1 MPRDNHFIGAVS
13 FVSLVRFRQAQCREN
28 GDCGCFV
35 EMEPG
40 TLARVLHDFFT
51 TVDGE
56 LSLSKGHYFLIY
68 EIVDKHWCSGQSQD
82 RVGKFPLSH
91 LHKVEIPE
99 FSQAERLFVA
109 IAGFPGQ
116 ETGDL
121 SFAQGDLI
129 IGTRDIGSGWCMGRT
144 SSNTGIFPTT
154 HTWELDTILIKK
166 TSRKKSIR
174 RKAKVNTTL
183 KAQLEEELD
192 LIAGEVVTVT
202 EILDDGWCRGITE
215 NGKEGTFPEGFIS
228 YTDVDEDST
237 GQVEMSTTRNNLTWP
252 TSYSSAVYSNL
263 GEATSVTPPIPEEPA
278 PNYFDLFP
286 EALASTSSTADT
298 QCDTHPK
305 SVDVK
310 PYAITL
316 YPFNAQFP
324 NELSFG
330 AGEVVH
336 LTRHID
342 SEWMEG
348 MIDTTKGIFPS
359 SYVNI
364 IVDCVEAENIQAQ
377 PEVDAIPAKKHAL
390 EPGVTVK
397 VLYTFDAQM
406 DGDLSV
412 HEGDVVTVVDT
423 ANEDWVNVKNKSGLV
438 GLCPRE
444 YLSSAL
450 DHSSSQL
457 PESTEGLEDFVVI
470 RHKEENVTTSEE
482 QKPKRM
488 SQPHRPAPPAPAPGR
503 VPLQKDAAANAEPSV
518 QGGSER
524 NESVTDGAI
533 DIREKRADQRQNV
546 ISELVITEKE
556 YVRDLKL
563 TYETFNLYDP
573 NSLTSK
579 GIDVSTLFGNILE
592 VIHIAEELLDMILRA
607 MKGRDES
614 LQMIGPCFVKMA
626 EKLKTVYVKY
636 CGNHEASLTLLKKYE
651 NNEEIMRIFN
661 KGIEALRHQIACFD
675 MSSILIKPVQRIL
688 KYPLILY
695 ELIKC
700 TEDNHLDKATTE
712 DAWKAMTNVASY
724 INEYKRRKDIVSKYL
739 DNDNTLIGKMS
750 KLSMHSVAKMSTR
763 LSTRLSASLGLTNV
777 ACDVQFEELEKQFR
791 SIEKCTWQ
799 LAKDVEQCTVH
810 LNEEAMSGD
819 VIAEF
824 LGHYYQGTTSD
835 VKRFQEI
842 RSTIWSQYMPDF
854 KSCIEKRVNAPLHL
868 LATLLEGPAVL
879 ISKRHDKLLDYDAA
893 ISKSEKY
900 KESKIVQEELFTA
913 KSNYE
918 ALNQQLLEE
927 LPILLDSAAN
937 ILVSCI
943 SAFAGARK
951 LLSGRITKQYLTLCE
966 ASPHLSTQDVLE
978 SFLVNHN
985 LVWNQIT
992 RFAFAGTNP
1001 RVDEEGQAQLCM
1013 QSEKQRIRLRE
1024 KYAADKLY
1032 IVVEDVASTS
1042 ALDVGAAR
1050 GTLVAAIKK
1059 QDPMGDPAKWY
1070 VDTGIT
1076 QGFLPS
1082 QKLKP
1087 AQQSPPRDSAAATNV
1102 AATRKSPPNLM
1113 SLDSPEKEVRKASQS
1128 HLQDLLSL
1136 DMNKEPRVSRTYS
1149 NIPETPRVQVYQNI
1163 NSEFYYAMYDF
1174 AANIPGTL
1182 SIMNGQALRLLRPH
1196 DEKGNDE
1203 WWLVENRDGKQGY
1216 VPRNYLHSKVKPKS

>member
-1 MPRDNHFIGAVS
+1 
-13 FVSLVRFRQAQCREN
+13 
-28 GDCGCFV
+28 
-35 EMEPG
+35 MESG
-40 TLARVLHDFFT
+40 TLARILHDFFT

-56 LSLSKGHYFLIY
+56 LSLSKGHYFLIH
-68 EIVDKHWCSGQSQD
+68 EILDKHWCLGQSQD
-82 RVGKFPLSH
+82 RIGKFPLSH
-91 LHKVEIPE
+91 LHKVDIPE
-99 FSQAERLFVA
+99 FNETERLFVA
-109 IAGFPGQ
+109 VADFPGQ

-121 SFAQGDLI
+121 FFTQGELI
-129 IGTRDIGSGWCMGRT
+129 IGTRDIGSGWCVGRT
-144 SSNTGIFPTT
+144 GSRTGIFPTT
-154 HTWELDTILIKK
+154 HTWELDITLIKK
-166 TSRKKSIR
+166 TSRKKSIK

-192 LIAGEVVTVT
+192 LIAGEVVTIT
-202 EILDDGWCRGITE
+202 EILDDGWCRGATE
-215 NGKEGTFPEGFIS
+215 DGKEGIFPEGFIS
-228 YTDVDEDST
+228 YIDVDKDITDQAEI
-237 GQVEMSTTRNNLTWP
+237 
-252 TSYSSAVYSNL
+252 TSSVRSNL
-263 GEATSVTPPIPEEPA
+263 AWSTPCSDITHSDFGAAASVSSCVPEEPA

-286 EALASTSSTADT
+286 DALASTSDATGV
-298 QCDTHPK
+298 QCDTHVK
-305 SVDVK
+305 SMEIK

-330 AGEVVH
+330 VGEVVH

-348 MIDTTKGIFPS
+348 MIDTAKGIFPS
-359 SYVNI
+359 SYVNV
-364 IVDCVEAENIQAQ
+364 IVDCVETANDQVQSEID
-377 PEVDAIPAKKHAL
+377 VIPAKKDAL

-412 HEGDVVTVVDT
+412 QEGNVVTVMDM
-423 ANEDWVNVKNKSGLV
+423 ANEDWVNVKNKNGLV

-444 YLSSAL
+444 YLSSAF
-450 DHSSSQL
+450 DHSSNQRQ
-457 PESTEGLEDFVVI
+457 ESLEDLENFVMI
-470 RHKEENVTTSEE
+470 RHKEENVTTNEE
-482 QKPKRM
+482 QKPKRL

-503 VPLQKDAAANAEPSV
+503 VPLQKDPVPNAEVSV
-518 QGGSER
+518 QEGRRG
-524 NESVTDGAI
+524 NESVTDGTVNL
-533 DIREKRADQRQNV
+533 REKRADQRQNV

-573 NSLTSK
+573 SSLISK
-579 GIDVSTLFGNILE
+579 GIDVATLFGNILE
-592 VIHIAEELLDMILRA
+592 VIHVAEELLDMIRKA

-614 LQMIGPCFVKMA
+614 LQMIGPCFVKMT

-651 NNEEIMRIFN
+651 NNEEIMKIFN
-661 KGIEALRHQIACFD
+661 KGIETLRHQIACFD

-700 TEDNHLDKATTE
+700 TEDDHPDKATTE
-712 DAWKAMTNVASY
+712 EAWKAMTNVASY

-739 DNDNTLIGKMS
+739 DNDNTLISKMS

-799 LAKDVEQCTVH
+799 LAKDVEQCTMH
-810 LNEEAMSGD
+810 LSEEAMSGD

-824 LGHYYQGTTSD
+824 LGHYYQGTPTSD
-835 VKRFQEI
+835 VKKLQDI
-842 RSTIWSQYMPDF
+842 RSTIWTQYMPDF
-854 KSCIEKRVNAPLHL
+854 KSCVEKRVSVPLHS

-927 LPILLDSAAN
+927 MPILLDSSAN
-937 ILVSCI
+937 ILVNCI

-951 LLSGRITKQYLTLCE
+951 LLSGRVTKQYLTLCE
-966 ASPHLSTQDVLE
+966 SLPHLSSQDVLE

-985 LVWNQIT
+985 LVWNQIK
-992 RFAFAGTNP
+992 RFTFAGTNP
-1001 RVDEEGQAQLCM
+1001 RVEDEGQAQVCV
-1013 QSEKQRIRLRE
+1013 QSDRQRSLLKE
-1024 KYAADKLY
+1024 KYTADKLY
-1032 IVVEDVASTS
+1032 TVVDDVASTS
-1042 ALDVGAAR
+1042 ALDVAAAR
-1050 GTLVAAIKK
+1050 GTLIAVIKK
-1059 QDPMGDPAKWY
+1059 QDPMGDSSRWY
-1070 VDTGIT
+1070 VDTGVT

-1082 QKLKP
+1082 QKLKL
-1087 AQQSPPRDSAAATNV
+1087 AQQSQPRDCTAATSI

-1113 SLDSPEKEVRKASQS
+1113 SLDSPEKEIPKTSQS

-1136 DMNKEPRVSRTYS
+1136 DISKESRVGHTYG
-1149 NIPETPRVQVYQNI
+1149 NIPETPK
-1163 NSEFYYAMYDF
+1163 FYYAMYDF

-1182 SIMNGQALRLLRPH
+1182 SVTNGQALRLIRPH

-1203 WWLVENRDGKQGY
+1203 WWLVENREGKQGY
-1216 VPRNYLHSKVKPKS
+1216 VPRNYLQSSAKLK

>member
-1 MPRDNHFIGAVS
+1 
-13 FVSLVRFRQAQCREN
+13 
-28 GDCGCFV
+28 
-35 EMEPG
+35 
-40 TLARVLHDFFT
+40 
-51 TVDGE
+51 
-56 LSLSKGHYFLIY
+56 
-68 EIVDKHWCSGQSQD
+68 
-82 RVGKFPLSH
+82 
-91 LHKVEIPE
+91 
-99 FSQAERLFVA
+99 
-109 IAGFPGQ
+109 
-116 ETGDL
+116 
-121 SFAQGDLI
+121 
-129 IGTRDIGSGWCMGRT
+129 MGRT
-144 SSNTGIFPTT
+144 SSRTGIFPTT
-154 HTWELDTILIKK
+154 HTWELDTTLIKK
-166 TSRKKSIR
+166 SSRKKSVR
-174 RKAKVNTTL
+174 KKAKVDTTL

-202 EILDDGWCRGITE
+202 EVLDDGWCRGVTE
-215 NGKEGTFPEGFIS
+215 NGKEGIFPEGFIS
-228 YTDVDEDST
+228 YISADEDETDQAEMAST
-237 GQVEMSTTRNNLTWP
+237 MRSNLAWP
-252 TSYSSAVYSNL
+252 TCSDTTSNDFNTAASINSDKP
-263 GEATSVTPPIPEEPA
+263 GDPT

-286 EALASTSSTADT
+286 EALASTSNSTDT
-298 QCDTHPK
+298 QCDTHAK
-305 SVDVK
+305 SVDIK

-330 AGEVVH
+330 VGEVVH
-336 LTRHID
+336 ITRHID

-348 MIDTTKGIFPS
+348 MIDTAKGIFPS
-359 SYVNI
+359 SYVNV
-364 IVDCVEAENIQAQ
+364 IVDCVEIENNQIQL
-377 PEVDAIPAKKHAL
+377 EVDATPAKKDAL
-390 EPGVTVK
+390 DPGVTVK
-397 VLYTFDAQM
+397 VLYTFHAQM

-423 ANEDWVNVKNKSGLV
+423 ANEDWVNVKNKNGLV

-450 DHSSSQL
+450 GHFPYQL
-457 PESTEGLEDFVVI
+457 QESLEESEDFVMI
-470 RHKEENVTTSEE
+470 RDKAENVTPNEE

-503 VPLQKDAAANAEPSV
+503 VPLQKDIVANAEASV
-518 QGGSER
+518 QAGTR
-524 NESVTDGAI
+524 DNESATDSADSI
-533 DIREKRADQRQNV
+533 KEKRADQRQNV

-563 TYETFNLYDP
+563 TYETFNLYEP
-573 NSLTSK
+573 SSLVSR
-579 GIDVSTLFGNILE
+579 GVDVATLFGNILE
-592 VIHIAEELLDMILRA
+592 VIHVAEELLDMIMKA
-607 MKGRDES
+607 MKGCDEN
-614 LQMIGPCFVKMA
+614 LQMVGPCFVKMA

-636 CGNHEASLTLLKKYE
+636 CGNHEAALTLLKKYE
-651 NNEEIMRIFN
+651 NNEEIMKIFN
-661 KGIEALRHQIACFD
+661 KGIETLRHQIACFD

-695 ELIKC
+695 KLIKC
-700 TEDNHLDKATTE
+700 TEDNHPDKAPTE
-712 DAWKAMTNVASY
+712 EAWKAMTSVASY

-763 LSTRLSASLGLTNV
+763 LSTKLSASLGLTNV

-799 LAKDVEQCTVH
+799 LAKDVEQCTMH
-810 LNEEAMSGD
+810 LSEEAMSGD

-824 LGHYYQGTTSD
+824 LGHYYQGTPTSD
-835 VKRFQEI
+835 VKKLQDI
-842 RSTIWSQYMPDF
+842 RSTIWSQYIPDF
-854 KSCIEKRVNAPLHL
+854 KSCVEKRVSAPLHL
-868 LATLLEGPAVL
+868 LTTLLEGPAVL

-893 ISKSEKY
+893 ISKSEKS

-927 LPILLDSAAN
+927 LPILLDSVAN
-937 ILVSCI
+937 ILVTCL

-951 LLSGRITKQYLTLCE
+951 LLSGKITKQYLTLCE
-966 ASPHLSTQDVLE
+966 TSPHLSSQDVLE

-985 LVWNQIT
+985 LVWNQIK
-992 RFAFAGTNP
+992 RFTFAGTNP
-1001 RVDEEGQAQLCM
+1001 QVDDEGQTQLCA
-1013 QSEKQRIRLRE
+1013 QSDRQRSLLKE

-1032 IVVEDVASTS
+1032 IVMENVASTS
-1042 ALDVGAAR
+1042 ALDLGATR
-1050 GTLVAAIKK
+1050 GNLVAVIKK
-1059 QDPMGDPAKWY
+1059 QDPMGDPARWY

-1082 QKLKP
+1082 KKLKP
-1087 AQQSPPRDSAAATNV
+1087 AQQSQPRDYTATTDI
-1102 AATRKSPPNLM
+1102 ATSRKSPPNLM
-1113 SLDSPEKEVRKASQS
+1113 LLDSPEKEIKKTSQS

-1136 DMNKEPRVSRTYS
+1136 DISNESKVNQTYS
-1149 NIPETPRVQVYQNI
+1149 NIPGTSKVQVYQNI

-1182 SIMNGQALRLLRPH
+1182 AVTSGQALRLLRPH

-1203 WWLVENRDGKQGY
+1203 WWLVENRNGQQGY
-1216 VPRNYLHSKVKPKS
+1216 VPRNYLQSPVKPKS